1 MTNYNDEHRKFLLNF
16 MKEHELNAN
25 KWAKIANISEGTL
38 RAYLTGRS
46 QSIGLDTLSK
56 MAKAISVPISD
67 LIGDKTSEINET
79 NLYKSVIEI
88 DNMLSTHKRELSSE
102 NRAKLY
108 LSWYRVL
115 NSLKNE
121 NQELSKLMKGFIE
134 LKLS

>member
-1 MTNYNDEHRKFLLNF
+1 MSNENNEHRKFLLNF

-46 QSIGLDTLSK
+46 QTLGLETLSK
-56 MAKAISVPISD
+56 MAKAISVPISE
-67 LIGDKTSEINET
+67 LIEDKASDINEA

-88 DNMLSTHKRELSSE
+88 DNMLSTHKIELNSE
-102 NRAKLY
+102 NKAKLY

-115 NSLKNE
+115 NSLKAD
-121 NQELSKLMKGFIE
+121 NQDLTTLMRNIIE
-134 LKLS
+134 LRTS